1 VASLTYDVTP
11 ESNVYT
17 SASKGFRLGGPTGPI
32 TFGPSSV
39 CNGDFQNI
47 GQTTQP
53 TKFDSDNLWTYE
65 LGSKNRLDNNHVS
78 LDGAV
83 FYTTWKNIQQQ
94 IYLPTCGYYFTKN
107 IGDAEIYGG
116 ELEASVRPMAGLTL
130 AATGTI
136 QHTAVT
142 STNAPKTAAVGARL
156 IDVPNDTYTLAAIYD
171 RPVGGDM
178 SFTSR
183 ADYNWTGRSY
193 GTYNAFNEATQAPN
207 PNFQNSPYGVIN
219 LSMGLTTTS
228 YDVALYAK
236 NLANNHTIIQRPEI
250 NTVVEAYTVRPRTIG
265 LNVKYRL

>member
-1 VASLTYDVTP
+1 MASLTYDVTP

-94 IYLPTCGYYFTKN
+94 IYLPTC
-107 IGDAEIYGG
+107 A
-116 ELEASVRPMAGLTL
+116 
-130 AATGTI
+130 
-136 QHTAVT
+136 
-142 STNAPKTAAVGARL
+142 
-156 IDVPNDTYTLAAIYD
+156 
-171 RPVGGDM
+171 
-178 SFTSR
+178 
-183 ADYNWTGRSY
+183 
-193 GTYNAFNEATQAPN
+193 
-207 PNFQNSPYGVIN
+207 
-219 LSMGLTTTS
+219 
-228 YDVALYAK
+228 
-236 NLANNHTIIQRPEI
+236 
-250 NTVVEAYTVRPRTIG
+250 
-265 LNVKYRL
+265 